1 MTALLGR
8 VLIALIFAWFGYLK
22 AAGFAGTVG
31 YFAKLGFPLP
41 EVSAVLA
48 VAFELGGGILLIL
61 GWRTRWVAW
70 ALVLYTVVATAVAH
84 RYWSYPPEQAFNQM
98 SHFFKNVSLI
108 GGLVMLAACG
118 PGPVSVDRR

>member
-1 MTALLGR
+1 MRARLRVFAGEGNMTALLGR

-22 AAGFAGTVG
+22 AVGFAGTGG
-31 YFAKLGFPLP
+31 YFAKLGLPLP

-84 RYWSYPPEQAFNQM
+84 RYWS
-98 SHFFKNVSLI
+98 
-108 GGLVMLAACG
+108 
-118 PGPVSVDRR
+118 